1 MHIKSMLSNFFLRY
15 SLCFSLCLSMFL
27 HDSQFWFLA
36 ASSLAEAEIPPAQQ
50 LPAAAVP
57 ALRFD
62 DASSEKCQKK
72 ND

>member
-1 MHIKSMLSNFFLRY
+1 
-15 SLCFSLCLSMFL
+15 MFL

-62 DASSEKCQKK
+62 DASSEKCKK
-72 ND
+72 K